1 MVVFEGFR
9 SKFELSGNAVNYRI
23 CRYFQPIN
31 ENAYYQKQFRGLFCF
46 QKKRPANGFLGV
58 AQSPKSSMSGTDFI
72 VPHPKWVARGIM
84 AFRGKIFCG
93 LNFPATM

>member
-58 AQSPKSSMSGTDFI
+58 AQSPKSSGWRDSLNCTFYFLLY
-72 VPHPKWVARGIM
+72 KWKKM
-84 AFRGKIFCG
+84 K
-93 LNFPATM
+93 NQ